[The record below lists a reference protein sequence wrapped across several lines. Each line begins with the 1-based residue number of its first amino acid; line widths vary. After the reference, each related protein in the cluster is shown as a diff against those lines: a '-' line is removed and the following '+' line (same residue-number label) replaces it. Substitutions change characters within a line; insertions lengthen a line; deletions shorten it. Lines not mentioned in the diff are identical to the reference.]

1 MKAGPLLYQAE
12 GSLRSDVADDQL
24 PTQVKLRLLALMLSM
39 EVGGS
44 WSW

>member
-12 GSLRSDVADDQL
+12 GSLRPDVADDQL
-24 PTQVKLRLLALMLSM
+24 PTQVKLRLLALMLTM